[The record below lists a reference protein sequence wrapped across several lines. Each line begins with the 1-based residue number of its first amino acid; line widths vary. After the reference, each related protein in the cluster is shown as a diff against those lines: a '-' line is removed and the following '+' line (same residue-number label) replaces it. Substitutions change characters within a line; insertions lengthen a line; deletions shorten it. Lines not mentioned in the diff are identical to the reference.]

1 MKSYCFG
8 IDVGGT
14 SVKCG
19 LFNTDGTLLE
29 KWEIPTRTENK
40 GENILPDVAETIK
53 AKIAARPPV
62 YLPKKALAVFMRRLD
77 IPPPPIISPA
87 RTKNG
92 IDIVVKE
99 SALVTRFCT
108 IYPDVKSPE
117 TKMVIKEAIP
127 KDIDTGT
134 FRIKSTTS
142 EPNNTRLIIHF
153 HPLFIIFNSQ
163 YNCLNTS
170 DC

>member
-1 MKSYCFG
+1 MAKKHSFAKG
-8 IDVGGT
+8 VATGVLGT
-14 SVKCG
+14 AATVAG
-19 LFNTDGTLLE
+19 PE
-29 KWEIPTRTENK
+29 PEIAAK
-40 GENILPDVAETIK
+40 NIHTTTVTI
-53 AKIAARPPV
+53 ARPPV